1 MQRNQQ
7 CRAKHFYQITKRQAK
22 AQTDQQELGMAIL
35 TVQLQQQQAQL
46 LVMKIV
52 LLIIKLTLAACF
64 GFIHSIHANPPGLSR
79 SLPDMTPISRSPVRV
94 TIISRIKSSFE
105 LFCALARDQLEML
118 AQNLNF
124 SYSQYGFWGT
134 CLVTD
139 KDYFWDQMK
148 TLIANFDS
156 MYFM

>member
-7 CRAKHFYQITKRQAK
+7 CKAKHFYQITKRQAK
-22 AQTDQQELGMAIL
+22 VQTDQQELGMAIL

-64 GFIHSIHANPPGLSR
+64 GFIHSIHANPPGLSG
-79 SLPDMTPISRSPVRV
+79 SLPDTTPISRSPVRV

-105 LFCALARDQLEML
+105 LFCALVRDLAHVSSKLEFFL
-118 AQNLNF
+118 FVVRFLGHLF
-124 SYSQYGFWGT
+124 SH
-134 CLVTD
+134 
-139 KDYFWDQMK
+139 
-148 TLIANFDS
+148 
-156 MYFM
+156 